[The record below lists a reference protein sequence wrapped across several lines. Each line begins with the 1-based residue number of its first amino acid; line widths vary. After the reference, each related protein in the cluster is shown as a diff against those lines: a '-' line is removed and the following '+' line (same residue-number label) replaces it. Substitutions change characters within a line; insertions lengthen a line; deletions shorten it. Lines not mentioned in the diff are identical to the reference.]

1 MYYFAYGSNM
11 NHEQMKKR
19 CPSGKFITRALLSG
33 YKYVYDGYSS
43 SGKGAVSNIIKSAN
57 DAVWGGL
64 FEINEDN
71 LAALDCYEGHPISYQ
86 RQEIEINDEANK
98 IYKAWVYLRTGKKK
112 GEPSEKYRS
121 VVFEGAKNCNLPED
135 YIKNNIW
142 GISA

>member
-57 DAVWGGL
+57 RENYKTQNIKDSSAQGPEVIGAQRGG
-64 FEINEDN
+64 
-71 LAALDCYEGHPISYQ
+71 
-86 RQEIEINDEANK
+86 R
-98 IYKAWVYLRTGKKK
+98 
-112 GEPSEKYRS
+112 
-121 VVFEGAKNCNLPED
+121 
-135 YIKNNIW
+135 
-142 GISA
+142 